1 MFDLGERVYLSVC
14 VCVCVCLIVSLFLKK
29 KKKFGVD
36 SKTLSLLSHSLLGYI
51 K

>member
-1 MFDLGERVYLSVC
+1 MFDLGERVYLS

-29 KKKFGVD
+29 KKKIGVD